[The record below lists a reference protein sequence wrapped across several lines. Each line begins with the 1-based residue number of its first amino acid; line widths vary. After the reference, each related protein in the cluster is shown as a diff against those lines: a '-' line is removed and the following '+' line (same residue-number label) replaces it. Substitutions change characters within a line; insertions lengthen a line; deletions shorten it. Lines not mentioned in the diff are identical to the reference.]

1 MKTIYSLGR
10 CPQFKL
16 PCVKYN
22 YLIKENN
29 NRFNSFKTLS
39 KNNFQINDYGIDD
52 VKNMD
57 EDEKKEIVNQMIDQ
71 TCHRNGIKRCMKVK
85 TIKKFPLKK
94 YLKNLKKCLSYNK
107 NNIEVNNLN
116 SVKKF
121 NFNDNY
127 EISNS
132 NNTNHIIESQNE
144 KKNNEQ
150 KTLKQEKDSSK
161 NNRYYS
167 EPNRNKDKI
176 YKINFSKKAFNYNYP
191 ISHEENS
198 NCFSQ
203 LLTNKNLYTNENKLS
218 NSIETC
224 NNNKNKYNKNLK
236 LSDNSLNTLSYSNK
250 KRNIGIQIGANQPK
264 ETNIFQRKYLA
275 NIFGDTIEKQ
285 KRKKAETQE
294 NELNMLYSESMAQFY
309 RQYDKYR
316 KNENLRGLGLTNIN
330 FPPNIKFKNLD
341 KKINLIK
348 EKIVK
353 VKSIVDTAF
362 PKVLAYLTWTKNEY
376 ENSLKKKGYKS
387 PYKQKLNKLEKYQ
400 KYIYLYLSSSIKIRS
415 RNKNNL

>member
-22 YLIKENN
+22 FLLKESN

-39 KNNFQINDYGIDD
+39 KNNFEINDYEIDD

-57 EDEKKEIVNQMIDQ
+57 EDEKKEIVNQMIDRIYN
-71 TCHRNGIKRCMKVK
+71 RNGIKRCMKVK
-85 TIKKFPLKK
+85 HVKKFPLKK
-94 YLKNLKKCLSYNK
+94 YLKNLKKCFSYNK
-107 NNIEVNNLN
+107 NKIEVNNLY
-116 SVKKF
+116 SVNKYNIK
-121 NFNDNY
+121 DNY
-127 EISNS
+127 EINNS
-132 NNTNHIIESQNE
+132 NYTNRLMESQNE

-150 KTLKQEKDSSK
+150 KTLTQEKESSK
-161 NNRYYS
+161 NNKYYTM
-167 EPNRNKDKI
+167 PNKNKDKI
-176 YKINFSKKAFNYNYP
+176 YKINFSKRAFNYP
-191 ISHEENS
+191 ISHEENV

-203 LLTNKNLYTNENKLS
+203 LLTNKNLNTNENKLS
-218 NSIETC
+218 NSIETY
-224 NNNKNKYNKNLK
+224 NNKNNKSLK
-236 LSDNSLNTLSYSNK
+236 LLNNSLNTISYSNK
-250 KRNIGIQIGANQPK
+250 KRNIGIQIGSEKQK
-264 ETNIFQRKYLA
+264 EKNIFPRKYLA

-285 KRKKAETQE
+285 KRKKAETQD
-294 NELNMLYSESMAQFY
+294 NELNMIYSESMAQFY

-330 FPPNIKFKNLD
+330 FPPNIKFQNLN

-348 EKIVK
+348 EKVVK
-353 VKSIVDTAF
+353 VKSIVDTTF

-376 ENSLKKKGYKS
+376 ENGLKKKGYKS

-400 KYIYLYLSSSIKIRS
+400 KYINLYLSSSIKIRS
-415 RNKNNL
+415 RNKDNL

>member
-22 YLIKENN
+22 FLLKESN

-39 KNNFQINDYGIDD
+39 KNNFEINDYEIDD

-57 EDEKKEIVNQMIDQ
+57 EDEKKEIVNQMIDRIYN
-71 TCHRNGIKRCMKVK
+71 RNGIKRCMKVK
-85 TIKKFPLKK
+85 HVKKFPLKK
-94 YLKNLKKCLSYNK
+94 YLKNLKKCFSYNK
-107 NNIEVNNLN
+107 NKIEVNNLY
-116 SVKKF
+116 SVNKYNIK
-121 NFNDNY
+121 DNY

-132 NNTNHIIESQNE
+132 NYTNRLMESQNE

-150 KTLKQEKDSSK
+150 KTLTQEKESSK
-161 NNRYYS
+161 NNKYYTM
-167 EPNRNKDKI
+167 PNKNKDKI
-176 YKINFSKKAFNYNYP
+176 YKINFSKRAFNYP
-191 ISHEENS
+191 ISHEENV

-203 LLTNKNLYTNENKLS
+203 LLTNKNLNTNENKLS
-218 NSIETC
+218 NSIESY
-224 NNNKNKYNKNLK
+224 NNKNNKSLK
-236 LSDNSLNTLSYSNK
+236 LLNNSLNTISYSNK
-250 KRNIGIQIGANQPK
+250 KRNIGIQIGSEKQK
-264 ETNIFQRKYLA
+264 EKNIFPRKYLA

-285 KRKKAETQE
+285 KRKKAETQD
-294 NELNMLYSESMAQFY
+294 NELNMIYSESMAQFY

-330 FPPNIKFKNLD
+330 FPPNIKFQNLN

-348 EKIVK
+348 EKVVK
-353 VKSIVDTAF
+353 VKSIVDTTF

-376 ENSLKKKGYKS
+376 ENGLKKKGYKS

-400 KYIYLYLSSSIKIRS
+400 KYINLYLSSSIKIRS
-415 RNKNNL
+415 RNKDNL

>member
-22 YLIKENN
+22 FLIKESN

-39 KNNFQINDYGIDD
+39 KNNFEINDYEIDD

-57 EDEKKEIVNQMIDQ
+57 EDEKKEIVNQMIDRIYN
-71 TCHRNGIKRCMKVK
+71 RNGIKRCMKVK
-85 TIKKFPLKK
+85 HVKKFPLKK
-94 YLKNLKKCLSYNK
+94 YLKNLKKCFSYNK
-107 NNIEVNNLN
+107 NKIEVNNLY
-116 SVKKF
+116 SVNKYNIK
-121 NFNDNY
+121 DNY

-132 NNTNHIIESQNE
+132 NYTNRLMESQNE

-150 KTLKQEKDSSK
+150 KTLTQEKESSK
-161 NNRYYS
+161 NNKYYTM
-167 EPNRNKDKI
+167 PNKNKDKI
-176 YKINFSKKAFNYNYP
+176 YKINFSKRAFNYP
-191 ISHEENS
+191 ISHEENV

-203 LLTNKNLYTNENKLS
+203 LLTNKNLNTNENKLS
-218 NSIETC
+218 NSIETY
-224 NNNKNKYNKNLK
+224 NNKNNKSLK
-236 LSDNSLNTLSYSNK
+236 LLNNSLNTISYSNK
-250 KRNIGIQIGANQPK
+250 KRNIGIQIGSEKQK
-264 ETNIFQRKYLA
+264 EKNIFPRKYLA

-285 KRKKAETQE
+285 KRKKAETQD
-294 NELNMLYSESMAQFY
+294 NELNMIYSESMAQFY

-330 FPPNIKFKNLD
+330 FPPNIKFQNLN

-348 EKIVK
+348 EKVVK
-353 VKSIVDTAF
+353 VKSIVDTTF

-376 ENSLKKKGYKS
+376 ENGLKKKGYKS

-400 KYIYLYLSSSIKIRS
+400 KYINLYLSSSIKIRS
-415 RNKNNL
+415 RNKDNL

>member
-22 YLIKENN
+22 FLLKESN

-39 KNNFQINDYGIDD
+39 KNNFEINDYEIDD

-57 EDEKKEIVNQMIDQ
+57 EDEKKEIVNQMIDRIYN
-71 TCHRNGIKRCMKVK
+71 RNGIKRCMKIKHV
-85 TIKKFPLKK
+85 KKFPLKK
-94 YLKNLKKCLSYNK
+94 YLKNLKKCFSYNK
-107 NNIEVNNLN
+107 NKIEVNNLY
-116 SVKKF
+116 SVNKYNIK
-121 NFNDNY
+121 DNY

-132 NNTNHIIESQNE
+132 NYTNRLMESQNE

-150 KTLKQEKDSSK
+150 KTLTQEKESSK
-161 NNRYYS
+161 NNKYYTM
-167 EPNRNKDKI
+167 PNKNKDKI
-176 YKINFSKKAFNYNYP
+176 YKINFSKRAFNYP
-191 ISHEENS
+191 ISHEDNV

-203 LLTNKNLYTNENKLS
+203 LLTNKNLNTNENKLS
-218 NSIETC
+218 NSIETY
-224 NNNKNKYNKNLK
+224 NNKNNKSLK
-236 LSDNSLNTLSYSNK
+236 LLNNSLNTISYSNK
-250 KRNIGIQIGANQPK
+250 KRNIGIQIGSEKQK
-264 ETNIFQRKYLA
+264 EKNIFPRKYLA

-285 KRKKAETQE
+285 KRKKAETQD

-330 FPPNIKFKNLD
+330 FPPNIKFQNLN

-348 EKIVK
+348 EKVVK
-353 VKSIVDTAF
+353 VKSIVDTTF

-376 ENSLKKKGYKS
+376 ENGLKKKGYKS

-400 KYIYLYLSSSIKIRS
+400 KYINLYLSSSIKIRS
-415 RNKNNL
+415 RNKDNL

>member
-22 YLIKENN
+22 FLIKESN

-39 KNNFQINDYGIDD
+39 KNNFEINDYEIDD

-57 EDEKKEIVNQMIDQ
+57 EDEKKEIVNQMIDRIYN
-71 TCHRNGIKRCMKVK
+71 RNGIKRCMKVK
-85 TIKKFPLKK
+85 HVKKFPLKK
-94 YLKNLKKCLSYNK
+94 YLKNLKKCFSYNK
-107 NNIEVNNLN
+107 NKIEVNNLY
-116 SVKKF
+116 SVNKYNIK
-121 NFNDNY
+121 DNY

-132 NNTNHIIESQNE
+132 NYTNRLMESQNE

-150 KTLKQEKDSSK
+150 KTLTQEKESSK
-161 NNRYYS
+161 NNKYYTV
-167 EPNRNKDKI
+167 PNKNKDKI
-176 YKINFSKKAFNYNYP
+176 YKINFSKRAFNYP
-191 ISHEENS
+191 ISHEENV

-203 LLTNKNLYTNENKLS
+203 LLTNKNLNTNENKLS
-218 NSIETC
+218 NSIETY
-224 NNNKNKYNKNLK
+224 NNKNNKSLK
-236 LSDNSLNTLSYSNK
+236 LLNNSLNTISYSNK
-250 KRNIGIQIGANQPK
+250 KRNIGIQIGSEKQK
-264 ETNIFQRKYLA
+264 EKNIFPRKYLA

-285 KRKKAETQE
+285 KRKKAETQD
-294 NELNMLYSESMAQFY
+294 NELNMIYSESMAQFY

-330 FPPNIKFKNLD
+330 FPPNIKFQNLN

-348 EKIVK
+348 EKVVK
-353 VKSIVDTAF
+353 VKSIVDTTF

-376 ENSLKKKGYKS
+376 ENGLKKKGYKS

-400 KYIYLYLSSSIKIRS
+400 KYINLYLSSSIKIRS
-415 RNKNNL
+415 RNKDNL

>member
-22 YLIKENN
+22 FLLKESN

-39 KNNFQINDYGIDD
+39 KNNFEINDYEIDD

-57 EDEKKEIVNQMIDQ
+57 EDEKKEIVNQMIDRIYN
-71 TCHRNGIKRCMKVK
+71 RNGIKRCMKVK
-85 TIKKFPLKK
+85 HVKKFPLKK
-94 YLKNLKKCLSYNK
+94 YLKNLKKCFSYNK
-107 NNIEVNNLN
+107 NKIEVNNLY
-116 SVKKF
+116 SVNKYNIK
-121 NFNDNY
+121 DNY

-132 NNTNHIIESQNE
+132 NYTNRLMESQNE

-150 KTLKQEKDSSK
+150 KTLTQEKERSK
-161 NNRYYS
+161 NNKYYTM
-167 EPNRNKDKI
+167 PNKNKDKI
-176 YKINFSKKAFNYNYP
+176 YKINFSKRAFNYP
-191 ISHEENS
+191 ISHEENV

-203 LLTNKNLYTNENKLS
+203 LLTNKNLNTNENKLS
-218 NSIETC
+218 NSIETY
-224 NNNKNKYNKNLK
+224 NNKNNKSLK
-236 LSDNSLNTLSYSNK
+236 LLNNSLNTISYSNK
-250 KRNIGIQIGANQPK
+250 KRNIGIQIGSEKQK
-264 ETNIFQRKYLA
+264 EKNIFPRKYLA

-285 KRKKAETQE
+285 KRKKAETQD

-330 FPPNIKFKNLD
+330 FPPNIKFQNLN

-348 EKIVK
+348 EKVVK
-353 VKSIVDTAF
+353 VKSIVDTTF

-376 ENSLKKKGYKS
+376 ENGLKKKGYKS

-400 KYIYLYLSSSIKIRS
+400 KYINLYLSSSIKIRS
-415 RNKNNL
+415 RNKDNL

>member
-22 YLIKENN
+22 FLLKESN

-39 KNNFQINDYGIDD
+39 KNNFEINDYEIDD

-57 EDEKKEIVNQMIDQ
+57 EDEKKEIVNQMIDRIYN
-71 TCHRNGIKRCMKVK
+71 RNGIKRCMKVK
-85 TIKKFPLKK
+85 HVKKFPLKK
-94 YLKNLKKCLSYNK
+94 YLKNLKKCFSYNK
-107 NNIEVNNLN
+107 NKIEVNNLY
-116 SVKKF
+116 SVNKYNIK
-121 NFNDNY
+121 DNY

-132 NNTNHIIESQNE
+132 NYTNRLMESQNE

-150 KTLKQEKDSSK
+150 KTLTQEKESSK
-161 NNRYYS
+161 NNKYYTV
-167 EPNRNKDKI
+167 PNKNKDKI
-176 YKINFSKKAFNYNYP
+176 YKINFSKRAFNYP
-191 ISHEENS
+191 ISHEENV

-203 LLTNKNLYTNENKLS
+203 LLTNKNLNTNENKLS
-218 NSIETC
+218 NSIETY
-224 NNNKNKYNKNLK
+224 NNKNNKSLK
-236 LSDNSLNTLSYSNK
+236 LLNNSLNTISYSNK
-250 KRNIGIQIGANQPK
+250 KRNIGIQIGSEKPK
-264 ETNIFQRKYLA
+264 EKNIFPRKYLA

-285 KRKKAETQE
+285 KRKKAETQD

-330 FPPNIKFKNLD
+330 FPPNIKFQNLN

-348 EKIVK
+348 EKVVK
-353 VKSIVDTAF
+353 VKSIVDTTF

-376 ENSLKKKGYKS
+376 ENGLKKKGYKS

-400 KYIYLYLSSSIKIRS
+400 KYINLYLSSSIKIRS
-415 RNKNNL
+415 RNKDNL

>member
-22 YLIKENN
+22 FLIKESN

-39 KNNFQINDYGIDD
+39 KNNFEINDYEIDD

-57 EDEKKEIVNQMIDQ
+57 EDEKKEIVNQMIDRIYN
-71 TCHRNGIKRCMKVK
+71 RNGIKRCMKVK
-85 TIKKFPLKK
+85 HVKKFPLKK
-94 YLKNLKKCLSYNK
+94 YLKNLKKCFSYNK
-107 NNIEVNNLN
+107 NKIEVNNLY
-116 SVKKF
+116 SVNKYNIK
-121 NFNDNY
+121 DNY

-132 NNTNHIIESQNE
+132 NYTNRLMESQNE

-150 KTLKQEKDSSK
+150 KTLTQEKESSK
-161 NNRYYS
+161 NNKYYTM
-167 EPNRNKDKI
+167 PNKNKDKI
-176 YKINFSKKAFNYNYP
+176 YKINFSKRAFNYP
-191 ISHEENS
+191 ISHEENV

-203 LLTNKNLYTNENKLS
+203 LLTNKNLNTNENKLS
-218 NSIETC
+218 NSIETY
-224 NNNKNKYNKNLK
+224 NNKNNKSLK
-236 LSDNSLNTLSYSNK
+236 LLNNSLNTISYSNK
-250 KRNIGIQIGANQPK
+250 KRNIGIQIGSEKPK
-264 ETNIFQRKYLA
+264 EKNIFPRKYLA

-285 KRKKAETQE
+285 KRKKAETQD
-294 NELNMLYSESMAQFY
+294 NELNMIYSESMAQFY

-330 FPPNIKFKNLD
+330 FPPNIKFQNLN

-348 EKIVK
+348 EKVVK
-353 VKSIVDTAF
+353 VKSIVDTTF

-376 ENSLKKKGYKS
+376 ENGLKKKGYKS

-400 KYIYLYLSSSIKIRS
+400 KYINLYLSSSIKIRS
-415 RNKNNL
+415 RNKDNL

>member
-22 YLIKENN
+22 FLLKESD

-39 KNNFQINDYGIDD
+39 KNNFEINDYEIDD

-57 EDEKKEIVNQMIDQ
+57 EDEKKEIVNQMIDRIYN
-71 TCHRNGIKRCMKVK
+71 RNGIKRCMKVK
-85 TIKKFPLKK
+85 HVKKFPLKK
-94 YLKNLKKCLSYNK
+94 YLKNLKKCFSYNK
-107 NNIEVNNLN
+107 NKIEVNNLY
-116 SVKKF
+116 SVNKYNIK
-121 NFNDNY
+121 DNY

-132 NNTNHIIESQNE
+132 NYTNRLMESQNE

-150 KTLKQEKDSSK
+150 KTLTQEKESSK
-161 NNRYYS
+161 NNKYYTM
-167 EPNRNKDKI
+167 PNKNKDKI
-176 YKINFSKKAFNYNYP
+176 YKINFSKRAFNYP
-191 ISHEENS
+191 ISHEENV

-203 LLTNKNLYTNENKLS
+203 LLTNKNLNTNENKLS
-218 NSIETC
+218 NSIETY
-224 NNNKNKYNKNLK
+224 NNKNNKSLK
-236 LSDNSLNTLSYSNK
+236 LLNNSLNTISYSNK
-250 KRNIGIQIGANQPK
+250 KRNIGIQIGSEKQK
-264 ETNIFQRKYLA
+264 EKNIFPRKYLA

-285 KRKKAETQE
+285 KRKKAETQD
-294 NELNMLYSESMAQFY
+294 NELNMIYSESMAQFY

-330 FPPNIKFKNLD
+330 FPPNIKFQNLN

-348 EKIVK
+348 EKVVK
-353 VKSIVDTAF
+353 VKSIVDTTF

-376 ENSLKKKGYKS
+376 ENGLKKKGYKS

-400 KYIYLYLSSSIKIRS
+400 KYINLYLSSSIKIRS
-415 RNKNNL
+415 RNKDNL

>member
-22 YLIKENN
+22 FLLKESN

-39 KNNFQINDYGIDD
+39 KNNFEINDYEIDD

-57 EDEKKEIVNQMIDQ
+57 EDEKKEIVNQMIDRIYN
-71 TCHRNGIKRCMKVK
+71 RNGIKRCMKVK
-85 TIKKFPLKK
+85 HVKKFPLKK
-94 YLKNLKKCLSYNK
+94 YLKNLKKCFSYNK
-107 NNIEVNNLN
+107 NKIEVNNLY
-116 SVKKF
+116 SVNKYNIK
-121 NFNDNY
+121 DNY

-132 NNTNHIIESQNE
+132 NYTNRLMESQNE

-150 KTLKQEKDSSK
+150 KALTQEKESSK
-161 NNRYYS
+161 NNKYYTM
-167 EPNRNKDKI
+167 PNKNKDKI
-176 YKINFSKKAFNYNYP
+176 YKINFSKRAFNYP
-191 ISHEENS
+191 ISHEENV

-203 LLTNKNLYTNENKLS
+203 LLTNKNLNTNENKLS
-218 NSIETC
+218 NSIETY
-224 NNNKNKYNKNLK
+224 NNKNNKSLK
-236 LSDNSLNTLSYSNK
+236 LLNNSLNTISYSNK
-250 KRNIGIQIGANQPK
+250 KRNIGIQIGSEKPK
-264 ETNIFQRKYLA
+264 EKNIFPRKYLA

-285 KRKKAETQE
+285 KRKKAETQD
-294 NELNMLYSESMAQFY
+294 NELNMIYSESMAQFY

-330 FPPNIKFKNLD
+330 FPPNIKFQNLN

-348 EKIVK
+348 EKVVK
-353 VKSIVDTAF
+353 VKSIVDTTF

-376 ENSLKKKGYKS
+376 ENGLKKKGYKS

-400 KYIYLYLSSSIKIRS
+400 KYINLYLSSSIKIRS
-415 RNKNNL
+415 RNKDNL

>member
-22 YLIKENN
+22 FLLKESN

-39 KNNFQINDYGIDD
+39 KNNFEINDYEIDD

-57 EDEKKEIVNQMIDQ
+57 EDEKKEIVNQMIDRIYN
-71 TCHRNGIKRCMKVK
+71 RNGIKRCMKVK
-85 TIKKFPLKK
+85 QVKKFPLKK
-94 YLKNLKKCLSYNK
+94 YLKNLKKCFSYNK
-107 NNIEVNNLN
+107 NKIEVNNLY
-116 SVKKF
+116 SVNKYNIK
-121 NFNDNY
+121 DNY

-132 NNTNHIIESQNE
+132 NYTNRLMESQNE

-150 KTLKQEKDSSK
+150 KTLTQEKESSK
-161 NNRYYS
+161 NNKYYTM
-167 EPNRNKDKI
+167 PNKNKDKI
-176 YKINFSKKAFNYNYP
+176 YKINFSKRAFNYP
-191 ISHEENS
+191 ISHEENV

-203 LLTNKNLYTNENKLS
+203 LLTNKNLNTNENKLS
-218 NSIETC
+218 NSIETY
-224 NNNKNKYNKNLK
+224 NNKNNKSLK
-236 LSDNSLNTLSYSNK
+236 LLNNSLNTISYSNK
-250 KRNIGIQIGANQPK
+250 KRNIGIQIGSEKQK
-264 ETNIFQRKYLA
+264 EKNIFPRKYLA

-285 KRKKAETQE
+285 KRKKAETQD
-294 NELNMLYSESMAQFY
+294 NELNMIYSESMAQFY

-330 FPPNIKFKNLD
+330 FPPNIKFQNLN

-348 EKIVK
+348 EKVVK
-353 VKSIVDTAF
+353 VKSIVDTTF

-376 ENSLKKKGYKS
+376 ENGLKKKGYKS

-400 KYIYLYLSSSIKIRS
+400 KYINLYLSSSIKIRS
-415 RNKNNL
+415 RNKDNL

>member
-22 YLIKENN
+22 FLLKESN

-39 KNNFQINDYGIDD
+39 KNNFEINDYEIDD

-57 EDEKKEIVNQMIDQ
+57 EDEKKEIVNQMIDRIYN
-71 TCHRNGIKRCMKVK
+71 RNGIKRCMKVK
-85 TIKKFPLKK
+85 HVKKFPLKK
-94 YLKNLKKCLSYNK
+94 YLKNLKKCFSYNK
-107 NNIEVNNLN
+107 NKIEVNNLY
-116 SVKKF
+116 SVNKYNIK
-121 NFNDNY
+121 DNY

-132 NNTNHIIESQNE
+132 NYTNRLMESQNE

-150 KTLKQEKDSSK
+150 KTLTQEKKIFK
-161 NNRYYS
+161 NNKYYTM
-167 EPNRNKDKI
+167 PNKNKDKI
-176 YKINFSKKAFNYNYP
+176 YKINFSKRAFNYP
-191 ISHEENS
+191 ISHEENV

-203 LLTNKNLYTNENKLS
+203 LLTNKNLNTNENKLS
-218 NSIETC
+218 NSIETY
-224 NNNKNKYNKNLK
+224 NNKNNKSLK
-236 LSDNSLNTLSYSNK
+236 LLNNSLNTISYPNK
-250 KRNIGIQIGANQPK
+250 KRNIGIQIGSEKPK
-264 ETNIFQRKYLA
+264 EKNIFPRKYLA

-285 KRKKAETQE
+285 KRKKAETQD
-294 NELNMLYSESMAQFY
+294 NELNMIYSESMAQFY

-330 FPPNIKFKNLD
+330 FPPNIKFQNLN

-348 EKIVK
+348 EKVVK
-353 VKSIVDTAF
+353 VKSIVDTTF

-376 ENSLKKKGYKS
+376 ENGLKKKGYKS

-400 KYIYLYLSSSIKIRS
+400 KYINLYLSSSIKIRS

>member
-22 YLIKENN
+22 FLLKESN

-39 KNNFQINDYGIDD
+39 KNNFEINDYEIDD

-57 EDEKKEIVNQMIDQ
+57 EDEKKEIVNQMIDRIYN
-71 TCHRNGIKRCMKVK
+71 RNGIKRCMKVK
-85 TIKKFPLKK
+85 HVKKFPLKK
-94 YLKNLKKCLSYNK
+94 YLKNLKKCFSYNK
-107 NNIEVNNLN
+107 NKIEVNNLY
-116 SVKKF
+116 SVNKYNIK
-121 NFNDNY
+121 DNY

-132 NNTNHIIESQNE
+132 NYTNRLMESQNE

-150 KTLKQEKDSSK
+150 KTLTQEKERSK
-161 NNRYYS
+161 NNKYYTM
-167 EPNRNKDKI
+167 PNKNKDKI
-176 YKINFSKKAFNYNYP
+176 YKINFSKRAFNYP
-191 ISHEENS
+191 ISHEENV

-203 LLTNKNLYTNENKLS
+203 LLTNKNLNTNENKLS
-218 NSIETC
+218 NSIETY
-224 NNNKNKYNKNLK
+224 NNKNNKSLK
-236 LSDNSLNTLSYSNK
+236 LLNNSLNTISYSNK
-250 KRNIGIQIGANQPK
+250 KRNIGIQIGSEKQK
-264 ETNIFQRKYLA
+264 EKNIFPRKYLA
-275 NIFGDTIEKQ
+275 NIFGDTIERQ
-285 KRKKAETQE
+285 KRKKAETQD
-294 NELNMLYSESMAQFY
+294 NELNMIYSESMAQFY

-330 FPPNIKFKNLD
+330 FPPNIKFQNLN

-348 EKIVK
+348 EKVVK
-353 VKSIVDTAF
+353 VKSIVDTTF

-376 ENSLKKKGYKS
+376 ENGLKKKGYKS

-400 KYIYLYLSSSIKIRS
+400 KYINLYLSSSIKIRS
-415 RNKNNL
+415 RNKDNL

>member
-22 YLIKENN
+22 FLLKESN

-39 KNNFQINDYGIDD
+39 KNNFEINDYEIDD

-57 EDEKKEIVNQMIDQ
+57 EDEKKEIVNQMIDRIYN
-71 TCHRNGIKRCMKVK
+71 RNGIKRCMKVK
-85 TIKKFPLKK
+85 HVKKFPLKK
-94 YLKNLKKCLSYNK
+94 YLKNLKKCFSYNK
-107 NNIEVNNLN
+107 NKIEVNNLY
-116 SVKKF
+116 SVNKYNIK
-121 NFNDNY
+121 DNY

-132 NNTNHIIESQNE
+132 NYTNRLMESQNE

-150 KTLKQEKDSSK
+150 KTLTQEKESSK
-161 NNRYYS
+161 NNKYYTM
-167 EPNRNKDKI
+167 PNKNKDKI
-176 YKINFSKKAFNYNYP
+176 YKINFSKRAFNYP
-191 ISHEENS
+191 ISHEENV

-203 LLTNKNLYTNENKLS
+203 LLTNKNFNTNENKLS
-218 NSIETC
+218 NSIETY
-224 NNNKNKYNKNLK
+224 NNKNNKSLK
-236 LSDNSLNTLSYSNK
+236 LLNNSLNTISYSNK
-250 KRNIGIQIGANQPK
+250 KRNIGIQIGSEKPK
-264 ETNIFQRKYLA
+264 EKNIFPRKYLA

-285 KRKKAETQE
+285 KRKKAETQD
-294 NELNMLYSESMAQFY
+294 NELNMIYSESMAQFY

-330 FPPNIKFKNLD
+330 FPPNIKFQNLN

-348 EKIVK
+348 EKVVK
-353 VKSIVDTAF
+353 VKSIVDTTF

-376 ENSLKKKGYKS
+376 ENGLKKKGYKS

-400 KYIYLYLSSSIKIRS
+400 KYINLYLSSSIKIRS
-415 RNKNNL
+415 RNKDNL

>member
-22 YLIKENN
+22 FLLKESN

-39 KNNFQINDYGIDD
+39 KNNFEINDYEIDD

-57 EDEKKEIVNQMIDQ
+57 EDEKKEIVNQMIDRIYN
-71 TCHRNGIKRCMKVK
+71 RNGIKRCMKVK
-85 TIKKFPLKK
+85 HVKKFPLKK
-94 YLKNLKKCLSYNK
+94 YLKNLKKCFSYNK
-107 NNIEVNNLN
+107 NKIEVNNLY
-116 SVKKF
+116 SVNKYNIK
-121 NFNDNY
+121 DNY

-132 NNTNHIIESQNE
+132 NYTNRLMESQNE

-150 KTLKQEKDSSK
+150 KTLTQEKESSK
-161 NNRYYS
+161 NNKYYTM
-167 EPNRNKDKI
+167 PNKNKDKI
-176 YKINFSKKAFNYNYP
+176 YKINFSKRAFNYP
-191 ISHEENS
+191 ISHEENV

-203 LLTNKNLYTNENKLS
+203 LLTNKNLNTNENKLS
-218 NSIETC
+218 NSIETY
-224 NNNKNKYNKNLK
+224 NNKNNKSLK
-236 LSDNSLNTLSYSNK
+236 LLNNSLNTISYSIK
-250 KRNIGIQIGANQPK
+250 KRNIGIQIGSEKPK
-264 ETNIFQRKYLA
+264 EKNIFPRKYLA

-285 KRKKAETQE
+285 KRKKAETQD

-330 FPPNIKFKNLD
+330 FPPNIKFQNLN

-348 EKIVK
+348 EKVVK
-353 VKSIVDTAF
+353 VKSIVDTTF

-376 ENSLKKKGYKS
+376 ENGLKKKGYKS

-400 KYIYLYLSSSIKIRS
+400 KYINLYLSSSIKIRS
-415 RNKNNL
+415 RNKDNL

>member
-22 YLIKENN
+22 FLLKESN

-39 KNNFQINDYGIDD
+39 KNNFEINDYEIDD

-57 EDEKKEIVNQMIDQ
+57 EDEKKEIANQMIDRIYN
-71 TCHRNGIKRCMKVK
+71 RNGIKRCMKVK
-85 TIKKFPLKK
+85 HVKKFPLKK
-94 YLKNLKKCLSYNK
+94 YLKNLKKCFSYNK
-107 NNIEVNNLN
+107 NKIEVNNLY
-116 SVKKF
+116 SVNKYNIK
-121 NFNDNY
+121 DNY

-132 NNTNHIIESQNE
+132 NYTNRLMESQNE

-150 KTLKQEKDSSK
+150 KTLTQEKESSK
-161 NNRYYS
+161 NNKYYTM
-167 EPNRNKDKI
+167 PNKNKDKI
-176 YKINFSKKAFNYNYP
+176 YKINFSKRAFNYP
-191 ISHEENS
+191 ISHEENV

-203 LLTNKNLYTNENKLS
+203 LLTNKNLNTNENKLS
-218 NSIETC
+218 NSIETY
-224 NNNKNKYNKNLK
+224 NNKNNKSLK
-236 LSDNSLNTLSYSNK
+236 LLNNSLNTISYSNK
-250 KRNIGIQIGANQPK
+250 KRNIGIQIGSEKPK
-264 ETNIFQRKYLA
+264 EKNIFPRKYLA

-285 KRKKAETQE
+285 KRKKAETQD
-294 NELNMLYSESMAQFY
+294 NELNMIYSESMAQFY

-330 FPPNIKFKNLD
+330 FPPNIKFQNLN

-348 EKIVK
+348 EKVVK
-353 VKSIVDTAF
+353 VKSIVDTTF

-376 ENSLKKKGYKS
+376 ENGLKKKGYKS

-400 KYIYLYLSSSIKIRS
+400 KYINLYLSSSIKIRS
-415 RNKNNL
+415 RNKDNL

>member
-22 YLIKENN
+22 FLLKESNN
-29 NRFNSFKTLS
+29 KFNSFKTLS
-39 KNNFQINDYGIDD
+39 KNNFEINDYEIDD

-57 EDEKKEIVNQMIDQ
+57 EDEKKEIVNQMIDRIYN
-71 TCHRNGIKRCMKVK
+71 RNGIKRCMKVK
-85 TIKKFPLKK
+85 HVKKFPLKK
-94 YLKNLKKCLSYNK
+94 YLKNLKKCFSYNK
-107 NNIEVNNLN
+107 NKIEVNNLY
-116 SVKKF
+116 SVNKYNIK
-121 NFNDNY
+121 DNY

-132 NNTNHIIESQNE
+132 NYTNRLMESQNE

-150 KTLKQEKDSSK
+150 KTLTQEKESSK
-161 NNRYYS
+161 NNKYYTM
-167 EPNRNKDKI
+167 PNKNKDKI
-176 YKINFSKKAFNYNYP
+176 YKINFSKRAFNYP
-191 ISHEENS
+191 ISHEENV

-203 LLTNKNLYTNENKLS
+203 LLTNKNLNTNENKLS
-218 NSIETC
+218 NSIETY
-224 NNNKNKYNKNLK
+224 NNKNNKSLK
-236 LSDNSLNTLSYSNK
+236 LLNNSLNTISYSNK
-250 KRNIGIQIGANQPK
+250 KRNIGIQIGSEKQK
-264 ETNIFQRKYLA
+264 EKNIFPRKYLA

-285 KRKKAETQE
+285 KRKKAETQD
-294 NELNMLYSESMAQFY
+294 NELNMIYSESMAQFY

-330 FPPNIKFKNLD
+330 FPPNIKFQNLN

-348 EKIVK
+348 EKVVK
-353 VKSIVDTAF
+353 VKSIVDTTF

-376 ENSLKKKGYKS
+376 ENGLKKKGYKS

-400 KYIYLYLSSSIKIRS
+400 KYINLYLSSSIKIRS

>member
-22 YLIKENN
+22 FLLKESN

-39 KNNFQINDYGIDD
+39 KNNFEINDYEIDD

-57 EDEKKEIVNQMIDQ
+57 EDEKKEIVNQMIDRIYN
-71 TCHRNGIKRCMKVK
+71 RNGIKRCMKVK
-85 TIKKFPLKK
+85 HVKKFPLKK
-94 YLKNLKKCLSYNK
+94 YLKNLKKCFSYNK
-107 NNIEVNNLN
+107 NKIEINNLY
-116 SVKKF
+116 SVNKYNIK
-121 NFNDNY
+121 DNY

-132 NNTNHIIESQNE
+132 NYTNRLMESQNE

-150 KTLKQEKDSSK
+150 KTLTQEKESSK
-161 NNRYYS
+161 NNKYYTM
-167 EPNRNKDKI
+167 PNKNKDKI
-176 YKINFSKKAFNYNYP
+176 YKINFSKRAFNYP
-191 ISHEENS
+191 ISHEENV

-203 LLTNKNLYTNENKLS
+203 LLTNKNLNTNENKLS
-218 NSIETC
+218 NSIETY
-224 NNNKNKYNKNLK
+224 NNKNNKSLK
-236 LSDNSLNTLSYSNK
+236 LLNNSLNTISYSNK
-250 KRNIGIQIGANQPK
+250 KRNIGIQIGSEKQK
-264 ETNIFQRKYLA
+264 EKNIFPRKYLA

-285 KRKKAETQE
+285 KRKKAETQD
-294 NELNMLYSESMAQFY
+294 NELNMIYSESMAQFY

-330 FPPNIKFKNLD
+330 FPPNIKFQNLN

-348 EKIVK
+348 EKVVK
-353 VKSIVDTAF
+353 VKSIVDTTF

-376 ENSLKKKGYKS
+376 ENGLKKKGYKS

-400 KYIYLYLSSSIKIRS
+400 KYINLYLSSSIKIRS
-415 RNKNNL
+415 RNKDNL

>member
-22 YLIKENN
+22 FLLKESN

-39 KNNFQINDYGIDD
+39 KNNFEINDYEIDD

-57 EDEKKEIVNQMIDQ
+57 EDEKKEIVNQMIDRIYN
-71 TCHRNGIKRCMKVK
+71 RNGIKRCMKVK
-85 TIKKFPLKK
+85 HVKKFPLKK
-94 YLKNLKKCLSYNK
+94 YLKNLKKCFSYNK
-107 NNIEVNNLN
+107 NKIEVNNLY
-116 SVKKF
+116 SVNKYNIK
-121 NFNDNY
+121 DNY

-132 NNTNHIIESQNE
+132 NYTNRLMESQNE

-150 KTLKQEKDSSK
+150 KTLTQEKESSK
-161 NNRYYS
+161 NNKYYTM
-167 EPNRNKDKI
+167 PNKNKDKI
-176 YKINFSKKAFNYNYP
+176 YKINFSKRAFNYP
-191 ISHEENS
+191 ISHEENV

-203 LLTNKNLYTNENKLS
+203 LLTNKNLNTNENKLS
-218 NSIETC
+218 NSIETY
-224 NNNKNKYNKNLK
+224 NNKNNKSLK
-236 LSDNSLNTLSYSNK
+236 LLNNSLNTISYSNK
-250 KRNIGIQIGANQPK
+250 KRNIGIQIGSEKQK
-264 ETNIFQRKYLA
+264 EKNIFPRKYLA

-285 KRKKAETQE
+285 KRKKAETQD

-330 FPPNIKFKNLD
+330 FPPNIKFQNLN

-348 EKIVK
+348 EKVVK
-353 VKSIVDTAF
+353 VKSIVDTTF

-376 ENSLKKKGYKS
+376 ENGLKKKGYKS

-400 KYIYLYLSSSIKIRS
+400 KYINLYLSSSIKIRS
-415 RNKNNL
+415 RNKDNL

>member
-22 YLIKENN
+22 FLLKESN

-39 KNNFQINDYGIDD
+39 KNNFEINDYEIDD

-57 EDEKKEIVNQMIDQ
+57 EDEKKEIVNQMIDRIYN
-71 TCHRNGIKRCMKVK
+71 RNGIKRCMKVK
-85 TIKKFPLKK
+85 HVKKFPLKK
-94 YLKNLKKCLSYNK
+94 YLKNLKKCFSYNK
-107 NNIEVNNLN
+107 NKIEVNNLY
-116 SVKKF
+116 SVNKYNIK
-121 NFNDNY
+121 DNY

-132 NNTNHIIESQNE
+132 NYTNRLMESQNE

-150 KTLKQEKDSSK
+150 KTLTQEKESSK
-161 NNRYYS
+161 NNKYYTM
-167 EPNRNKDKI
+167 PNKNKDKI
-176 YKINFSKKAFNYNYP
+176 YKINFSKRAFNYP
-191 ISHEENS
+191 ISHEENV

-203 LLTNKNLYTNENKLS
+203 LLTNKNLNTNENKLS
-218 NSIETC
+218 NSIETY
-224 NNNKNKYNKNLK
+224 NNKNNKSLK
-236 LSDNSLNTLSYSNK
+236 LLNNSLNTISYSNK
-250 KRNIGIQIGANQPK
+250 KRNIGIQIGSEKPK
-264 ETNIFQRKYLA
+264 EKNIFPRKYLA

-285 KRKKAETQE
+285 KRKKAETQD
-294 NELNMLYSESMAQFY
+294 NELNMIYSESMAQFY

-330 FPPNIKFKNLD
+330 YPPNIKFQNLN

-348 EKIVK
+348 EKVVK
-353 VKSIVDTAF
+353 VKSIVDTTF

-376 ENSLKKKGYKS
+376 ENGLKKKGYKS

-400 KYIYLYLSSSIKIRS
+400 KYINLYLSSSIKIRS
-415 RNKNNL
+415 RNKDNL

>member
-22 YLIKENN
+22 FLLKESN

-39 KNNFQINDYGIDD
+39 KNNFEINDYEIDD

-57 EDEKKEIVNQMIDQ
+57 EDEKKEIVNQMIDRIYN
-71 TCHRNGIKRCMKVK
+71 RNGIKRCMKVK
-85 TIKKFPLKK
+85 HVKKFPLKK
-94 YLKNLKKCLSYNK
+94 YLKNLKKCFSYNK
-107 NNIEVNNLN
+107 NKIEVNNLY
-116 SVKKF
+116 SVNQYNIK
-121 NFNDNY
+121 DNY

-132 NNTNHIIESQNE
+132 NYTNRLMESQNE

-150 KTLKQEKDSSK
+150 KTLTQEKESSK
-161 NNRYYS
+161 NNKYYTM
-167 EPNRNKDKI
+167 PNKNKDKI
-176 YKINFSKKAFNYNYP
+176 YKINFSKRAFNYP
-191 ISHEENS
+191 ISHEENV

-203 LLTNKNLYTNENKLS
+203 LLTNKNLNTNENKLS
-218 NSIETC
+218 NSIETY
-224 NNNKNKYNKNLK
+224 NNKNNKSLK
-236 LSDNSLNTLSYSNK
+236 LLNNSLNTISYSNK
-250 KRNIGIQIGANQPK
+250 KRNIGIQIGSEKQK
-264 ETNIFQRKYLA
+264 EKNIFPRKYLA

-285 KRKKAETQE
+285 KRKKAETQD
-294 NELNMLYSESMAQFY
+294 NELNMIYSESMAQFY

-330 FPPNIKFKNLD
+330 FPPNIKFQNLN

-348 EKIVK
+348 EKVVK
-353 VKSIVDTAF
+353 VKSIVDTTF

-376 ENSLKKKGYKS
+376 ENGLKKKGYKS

-400 KYIYLYLSSSIKIRS
+400 KYINLYLSSSIKIRS
-415 RNKNNL
+415 RNKDNL

>member
-22 YLIKENN
+22 FLIKESN

-39 KNNFQINDYGIDD
+39 KNNFEINDYEIDD

-57 EDEKKEIVNQMIDQ
+57 EDEKKEIVNQMIDRIYN
-71 TCHRNGIKRCMKVK
+71 RNGIKRCMKVK
-85 TIKKFPLKK
+85 HVKKFPLKK
-94 YLKNLKKCLSYNK
+94 YLKNLKKCFSYNK
-107 NNIEVNNLN
+107 NKIEVNNLY
-116 SVKKF
+116 SVNKYNIK
-121 NFNDNY
+121 DNY

-132 NNTNHIIESQNE
+132 NYTNRLMESQNE

-150 KTLKQEKDSSK
+150 KTLTQEKESSK
-161 NNRYYS
+161 NNKYYTV
-167 EPNRNKDKI
+167 PNKNKDKI
-176 YKINFSKKAFNYNYP
+176 YKINFSKRAFNYP
-191 ISHEENS
+191 ISHEENV

-203 LLTNKNLYTNENKLS
+203 LLTNKNLNTNENKLS
-218 NSIETC
+218 NSIETY
-224 NNNKNKYNKNLK
+224 NNKNNKSLK
-236 LSDNSLNTLSYSNK
+236 LLNNSLNTISYSNK
-250 KRNIGIQIGANQPK
+250 KRNIGIQIGSEKPK
-264 ETNIFQRKYLA
+264 EKNIFPRKYLA

-285 KRKKAETQE
+285 KRKKAETQD
-294 NELNMLYSESMAQFY
+294 NELNMIYSESMAQFY

-330 FPPNIKFKNLD
+330 FPPNIKFQNLN

-348 EKIVK
+348 EKVVK
-353 VKSIVDTAF
+353 VKSIVDTTF

-376 ENSLKKKGYKS
+376 ENGLKKKGYKS

-400 KYIYLYLSSSIKIRS
+400 KYINLYLSSSIKIRS
-415 RNKNNL
+415 RNKDNL

>member
-22 YLIKENN
+22 FLLKESN

-39 KNNFQINDYGIDD
+39 KNNFEINDYEIDD

-57 EDEKKEIVNQMIDQ
+57 EDEKKEIVNQMIDRIYN
-71 TCHRNGIKRCMKVK
+71 RNGIKRCMKVK
-85 TIKKFPLKK
+85 HVKKFPLKK
-94 YLKNLKKCLSYNK
+94 YLKNLKKCFSYNK
-107 NNIEVNNLN
+107 NKIEVNNLY
-116 SVKKF
+116 SVNKYNIK
-121 NFNDNY
+121 DNY

-132 NNTNHIIESQNE
+132 NYTNRLMESQNE
-144 KKNNEQ
+144 KKNNKQ
-150 KTLKQEKDSSK
+150 KTLTQEKESSK
-161 NNRYYS
+161 NNKYYTV
-167 EPNRNKDKI
+167 PNKNKDKI
-176 YKINFSKKAFNYNYP
+176 YKINFSKRAFNYP
-191 ISHEENS
+191 ISHEENV

-203 LLTNKNLYTNENKLS
+203 LLTNKNLNTNENKLS
-218 NSIETC
+218 NSIETY
-224 NNNKNKYNKNLK
+224 NNKNNKSLK
-236 LSDNSLNTLSYSNK
+236 LLNNSLNTISYSNK
-250 KRNIGIQIGANQPK
+250 KRNIGIQIGSEKQK
-264 ETNIFQRKYLA
+264 EKNIFPRKYLA

-285 KRKKAETQE
+285 KRKKAETQD
-294 NELNMLYSESMAQFY
+294 NELNMIYSESMAQFY

-330 FPPNIKFKNLD
+330 FPPNIKFQNLN

-348 EKIVK
+348 EKVVK
-353 VKSIVDTAF
+353 VKSIVDTTF

-376 ENSLKKKGYKS
+376 ENGLKKKGYKS

-400 KYIYLYLSSSIKIRS
+400 KYINLYLSSSIKIRS
-415 RNKNNL
+415 RNKDNL

>member
-22 YLIKENN
+22 FLLKESN

-39 KNNFQINDYGIDD
+39 KNNFEINDYEIDD

-57 EDEKKEIVNQMIDQ
+57 EDEKKEIVNQMIDRIYN
-71 TCHRNGIKRCMKVK
+71 RNGIKRCMKVK
-85 TIKKFPLKK
+85 HVKKFPLKK
-94 YLKNLKKCLSYNK
+94 YLKNLKKCFSYNK
-107 NNIEVNNLN
+107 NKIEVNNLY
-116 SVKKF
+116 SVNKYNIK
-121 NFNDNY
+121 DNY

-132 NNTNHIIESQNE
+132 NYTNRLMESQNE

-150 KTLKQEKDSSK
+150 KTLTQEKESSK
-161 NNRYYS
+161 NNKYYTM
-167 EPNRNKDKI
+167 PNKNKDKI
-176 YKINFSKKAFNYNYP
+176 YKINFSKRAFNYP
-191 ISHEENS
+191 ISHEENV

-203 LLTNKNLYTNENKLS
+203 LLTNKNLNTNENKLS
-218 NSIETC
+218 NSIETY
-224 NNNKNKYNKNLK
+224 NNKNNKSLK
-236 LSDNSLNTLSYSNK
+236 LLNNSLNTISYSNK
-250 KRNIGIQIGANQPK
+250 KRNIGIQIGSEKQK
-264 ETNIFQRKYLA
+264 EKNIFPRKYLA

-285 KRKKAETQE
+285 KRKKAETQD
-294 NELNMLYSESMAQFY
+294 NELNMIYSESMAQFY

-330 FPPNIKFKNLD
+330 FPPNIKFQNLN

-348 EKIVK
+348 EKVVK
-353 VKSIVDTAF
+353 VKSIVDTTF

-376 ENSLKKKGYKS
+376 ENGLKKKGYKS

-400 KYIYLYLSSSIKIRS
+400 KYINLYLSSSIKIRS
-415 RNKNNL
+415 RNKDNL

>member
-22 YLIKENN
+22 FLIKESNN
-29 NRFNSFKTLS
+29 GFNSFKTLS
-39 KNNFQINDYGIDD
+39 KNNFEINDYEIDD

-57 EDEKKEIVNQMIDQ
+57 EDEKKEIVNQMIDRIYN
-71 TCHRNGIKRCMKVK
+71 RNGIKRCMKVK
-85 TIKKFPLKK
+85 HVKKFPLKK
-94 YLKNLKKCLSYNK
+94 YLKNLKKCFSYNK
-107 NNIEVNNLN
+107 NKIEVNNLY
-116 SVKKF
+116 SVNQYNIK
-121 NFNDNY
+121 DNY

-132 NNTNHIIESQNE
+132 NYTNRLMESQNE

-150 KTLKQEKDSSK
+150 KTLTQEKESSK
-161 NNRYYS
+161 NNKYYTM
-167 EPNRNKDKI
+167 PNKNKDKI
-176 YKINFSKKAFNYNYP
+176 YKINFSKRAFNYP
-191 ISHEENS
+191 ISHEENV

-203 LLTNKNLYTNENKLS
+203 LLTNKNLNTNENKLS
-218 NSIETC
+218 NSIETY
-224 NNNKNKYNKNLK
+224 NNKNNKSLK
-236 LSDNSLNTLSYSNK
+236 LLNNSLNTISYSNK
-250 KRNIGIQIGANQPK
+250 KRNIGIQIGSEKQK
-264 ETNIFQRKYLA
+264 EKNIFPRKYLA

-285 KRKKAETQE
+285 KRKKAETQD
-294 NELNMLYSESMAQFY
+294 NELNMIYSESMAQFY

-330 FPPNIKFKNLD
+330 FPPNIKFQNLN

-348 EKIVK
+348 EKVVK
-353 VKSIVDTAF
+353 VKSIVDTTF

-376 ENSLKKKGYKS
+376 ENGLKKKGYKS

-400 KYIYLYLSSSIKIRS
+400 KYINLYLSSSIKIRS
-415 RNKNNL
+415 RNKDNL

>member
-22 YLIKENN
+22 FLIKESNN
-29 NRFNSFKTLS
+29 GFNSFKTLS
-39 KNNFQINDYGIDD
+39 KNNFEINDYEIDD

-57 EDEKKEIVNQMIDQ
+57 EDEKKEIVNQMIDRIYN
-71 TCHRNGIKRCMKVK
+71 RNGIKRCMKVK
-85 TIKKFPLKK
+85 HVKKFPLKK
-94 YLKNLKKCLSYNK
+94 YLKNLKKCFSYNK
-107 NNIEVNNLN
+107 NKIEVNNLY
-116 SVKKF
+116 SVNQYNIK
-121 NFNDNY
+121 DNY

-132 NNTNHIIESQNE
+132 NYTNRLMESQNE

-150 KTLKQEKDSSK
+150 KTLTQEKESSK
-161 NNRYYS
+161 NNKYYTM
-167 EPNRNKDKI
+167 PNKNKDKI
-176 YKINFSKKAFNYNYP
+176 YKINFSKRAFNYP
-191 ISHEENS
+191 ISHEENV

-203 LLTNKNLYTNENKLS
+203 LLTNKNLNTNENKLS
-218 NSIETC
+218 NSIETY
-224 NNNKNKYNKNLK
+224 NNKNNKSLK
-236 LSDNSLNTLSYSNK
+236 LLNNSLNTISYPNK
-250 KRNIGIQIGANQPK
+250 KRNIGIQIGSEKPK
-264 ETNIFQRKYLA
+264 EKNIFPRKYLA

-285 KRKKAETQE
+285 KRKKAETQD
-294 NELNMLYSESMAQFY
+294 NELNMIYSESMAQFY

-330 FPPNIKFKNLD
+330 FPPNIKFQNLN

-348 EKIVK
+348 EKVVK
-353 VKSIVDTAF
+353 VKSIVDTTF

-376 ENSLKKKGYKS
+376 ENGLKKKGYKS

-400 KYIYLYLSSSIKIRS
+400 KYINLYLSSSIKIRS
-415 RNKNNL
+415 RNKDNL

>member
-22 YLIKENN
+22 FLLKESN

-39 KNNFQINDYGIDD
+39 KNNFEIKDYEIDD

-57 EDEKKEIVNQMIDQ
+57 EDEKKEIVNQMIDRIYN
-71 TCHRNGIKRCMKVK
+71 RNGIKRCMKVK
-85 TIKKFPLKK
+85 HVKKFPLKK
-94 YLKNLKKCLSYNK
+94 YLKNLKKCFSYNK
-107 NNIEVNNLN
+107 NKIEVNNLY
-116 SVKKF
+116 SVNKYNIK
-121 NFNDNY
+121 DNY

-132 NNTNHIIESQNE
+132 NYTNRLMESQNE

-150 KTLKQEKDSSK
+150 KTLTQEKESSK
-161 NNRYYS
+161 NNKYYTM
-167 EPNRNKDKI
+167 PNKNKDKI
-176 YKINFSKKAFNYNYP
+176 YKINFSKRAFNYP
-191 ISHEENS
+191 ISHEENV

-203 LLTNKNLYTNENKLS
+203 LLTNKNLNTNENKLS
-218 NSIETC
+218 NSIETY
-224 NNNKNKYNKNLK
+224 NNKNNKSLK
-236 LSDNSLNTLSYSNK
+236 LLNNSLNTISYSNK
-250 KRNIGIQIGANQPK
+250 KRNIGIQIGSEKQK
-264 ETNIFQRKYLA
+264 EKNIFPRKYLA

-285 KRKKAETQE
+285 KRKKAETQD
-294 NELNMLYSESMAQFY
+294 NELNMIYSESMAQFY

-330 FPPNIKFKNLD
+330 FPPNIKFQNLN

-348 EKIVK
+348 EKVVK
-353 VKSIVDTAF
+353 VKSIVDTTF

-376 ENSLKKKGYKS
+376 ENGLKKKGYKS

-400 KYIYLYLSSSIKIRS
+400 KYINLYLSSSIKIRS
-415 RNKNNL
+415 RNKDNL

>member
-22 YLIKENN
+22 FLLKESN

-39 KNNFQINDYGIDD
+39 KNNFEINDYEIDD

-57 EDEKKEIVNQMIDQ
+57 EDEKKEIVNQMIDRIYN
-71 TCHRNGIKRCMKVK
+71 RNGIKRCMKVK
-85 TIKKFPLKK
+85 HVKKFPLKK
-94 YLKNLKKCLSYNK
+94 YLKNLKKCFSYNK
-107 NNIEVNNLN
+107 NKIEVNNLY
-116 SVKKF
+116 SVNKYNIK
-121 NFNDNY
+121 DNY

-132 NNTNHIIESQNE
+132 NYTNRLMESQNE

-150 KTLKQEKDSSK
+150 KTLTQEKESSK
-161 NNRYYS
+161 NNKYYTV
-167 EPNRNKDKI
+167 PNKNKDKI
-176 YKINFSKKAFNYNYP
+176 YKINFSKRAFNYP
-191 ISHEENS
+191 ISHEENV

-203 LLTNKNLYTNENKLS
+203 LLTNKNLNTNENKLS
-218 NSIETC
+218 NSIETY
-224 NNNKNKYNKNLK
+224 NNKNNKSLK
-236 LSDNSLNTLSYSNK
+236 LLNNSLNTISYSNK
-250 KRNIGIQIGANQPK
+250 KRNIGIQIGSEKPK
-264 ETNIFQRKYLA
+264 EKNIFPRKYLA

-285 KRKKAETQE
+285 KRKKAETQD
-294 NELNMLYSESMAQFY
+294 NELNMIYSESMAQFY

-330 FPPNIKFKNLD
+330 FPPNIKFQNLN

-348 EKIVK
+348 EKVVK
-353 VKSIVDTAF
+353 VKSIVDTTF

-376 ENSLKKKGYKS
+376 ENGLKKKGYKS

-400 KYIYLYLSSSIKIRS
+400 KYINLYLSSSIKIRS
-415 RNKNNL
+415 RNKDNL

>member
-22 YLIKENN
+22 FLLKESN

-39 KNNFQINDYGIDD
+39 KNNFEINDYEIDD

-57 EDEKKEIVNQMIDQ
+57 EDEKKEIVNQMIDRIYN
-71 TCHRNGIKRCMKVK
+71 RNGIKRCMKVK
-85 TIKKFPLKK
+85 HVKKFPLKK
-94 YLKNLKKCLSYNK
+94 YLKNLKKCFSYNK
-107 NNIEVNNLN
+107 NKIEVNNLY
-116 SVKKF
+116 SVNKYNIK
-121 NFNDNY
+121 DNY

-132 NNTNHIIESQNE
+132 NYTNRLMESQNE

-150 KTLKQEKDSSK
+150 KTLTQEKESSK
-161 NNRYYS
+161 NNKYYTV
-167 EPNRNKDKI
+167 PNKNKDKI
-176 YKINFSKKAFNYNYP
+176 YKINFSKRAFNYP
-191 ISHEENS
+191 ISHEENV

-203 LLTNKNLYTNENKLS
+203 LLTNKNLNTNENKLS
-218 NSIETC
+218 NSIETY
-224 NNNKNKYNKNLK
+224 NNKNNKILK
-236 LSDNSLNTLSYSNK
+236 LLNNSLNTISYSNK
-250 KRNIGIQIGANQPK
+250 KRNIGIQIGSEKQK
-264 ETNIFQRKYLA
+264 EKNIFPRKYLA
-275 NIFGDTIEKQ
+275 NIFGDTIERQ
-285 KRKKAETQE
+285 KRKKAETQD
-294 NELNMLYSESMAQFY
+294 NELNMIYSESMAQFY

-330 FPPNIKFKNLD
+330 FPPNIKFQNLN

-348 EKIVK
+348 EKVVK
-353 VKSIVDTAF
+353 VKSIVDTTF

-376 ENSLKKKGYKS
+376 ENGLKKKGYKS

-400 KYIYLYLSSSIKIRS
+400 KYINLYLSSSIKIRS
-415 RNKNNL
+415 RNKDNL

>member
-22 YLIKENN
+22 FLLKESNN
-29 NRFNSFKTLS
+29 KFNSFKTLS
-39 KNNFQINDYGIDD
+39 KNNFEINDYEIDD

-57 EDEKKEIVNQMIDQ
+57 EDEKKEIVNQMIDRIYN
-71 TCHRNGIKRCMKVK
+71 RNGIKRCMKVK
-85 TIKKFPLKK
+85 HVKKFPLKK
-94 YLKNLKKCLSYNK
+94 YLKNLKKCFSYNK
-107 NNIEVNNLN
+107 NKIEVNNLY
-116 SVKKF
+116 SVNKYNIK
-121 NFNDNY
+121 DNY

-132 NNTNHIIESQNE
+132 NYTNRLMESQNE

-150 KTLKQEKDSSK
+150 KTLTQEKESSK
-161 NNRYYS
+161 NNKYYTM
-167 EPNRNKDKI
+167 PNKNKDKI
-176 YKINFSKKAFNYNYP
+176 YKINFSKRAFNYP
-191 ISHEENS
+191 ISHEENV

-203 LLTNKNLYTNENKLS
+203 LLTNKNLNTNENKLS
-218 NSIETC
+218 NSIETY
-224 NNNKNKYNKNLK
+224 NNKNNKSLK
-236 LSDNSLNTLSYSNK
+236 LLNNSLNTISYSNK
-250 KRNIGIQIGANQPK
+250 KRNIGIQIGSEKQK
-264 ETNIFQRKYLA
+264 EKNIFPRKYLA

-285 KRKKAETQE
+285 KRKKAETQD
-294 NELNMLYSESMAQFY
+294 NELNMIYSESMAQFY

-330 FPPNIKFKNLD
+330 FPPNIKFQNLN

-348 EKIVK
+348 EKVVK
-353 VKSIVDTAF
+353 VKSIVDTTF

-376 ENSLKKKGYKS
+376 ENGLKKKGYKS

-400 KYIYLYLSSSIKIRS
+400 KYINLYLSSSIKIRS
-415 RNKNNL
+415 RNKDDL

>member
-22 YLIKENN
+22 FLLKESN

-39 KNNFQINDYGIDD
+39 KNNFEINDYEIDD

-57 EDEKKEIVNQMIDQ
+57 EDEKKEIVNQMIDRIYN
-71 TCHRNGIKRCMKVK
+71 RNGIKRCMKVK
-85 TIKKFPLKK
+85 HVKKFPLKK
-94 YLKNLKKCLSYNK
+94 YLKNLKKCFSYNK
-107 NNIEVNNLN
+107 NKIEVNNLY
-116 SVKKF
+116 SVNKYNIK
-121 NFNDNY
+121 DNY

-132 NNTNHIIESQNE
+132 NYTNRLMESQNE

-150 KTLKQEKDSSK
+150 KTLTQEKESSK
-161 NNRYYS
+161 NNKYYTM
-167 EPNRNKDKI
+167 PNKNKDKI
-176 YKINFSKKAFNYNYP
+176 YKINFSKRAFNYP
-191 ISHEENS
+191 ISHEENV

-203 LLTNKNLYTNENKLS
+203 LLTNKNLNTNENKLS
-218 NSIETC
+218 NSIETY
-224 NNNKNKYNKNLK
+224 NNKNNKSLK
-236 LSDNSLNTLSYSNK
+236 LLNNSLNTISYSNK
-250 KRNIGIQIGANQPK
+250 KRNIGIQIGSEKPK
-264 ETNIFQRKYLA
+264 EKNIFPRKYLA

-285 KRKKAETQE
+285 KRKKAETQD
-294 NELNMLYSESMAQFY
+294 NELNMIYSESMAQFY

-330 FPPNIKFKNLD
+330 FPPNIKFQNLN

-348 EKIVK
+348 EKVVK
-353 VKSIVDTAF
+353 VKSIVDTTF

-376 ENSLKKKGYKS
+376 ENGLKKKGYKS

-400 KYIYLYLSSSIKIRS
+400 KYINLYLSSSIKIRS
-415 RNKNNL
+415 RNKDNL

>member
-22 YLIKENN
+22 FLLKESN

-39 KNNFQINDYGIDD
+39 KNNFEINDYEIDD

-57 EDEKKEIVNQMIDQ
+57 EDEKKEIVNQMIDRIYN
-71 TCHRNGIKRCMKVK
+71 RNGIKRCMKVK
-85 TIKKFPLKK
+85 HVKKFPLKK
-94 YLKNLKKCLSYNK
+94 YLKNLKKCFSYNK
-107 NNIEVNNLN
+107 NKIEVNNLY
-116 SVKKF
+116 SVNKYNIK
-121 NFNDNY
+121 DNY

-132 NNTNHIIESQNE
+132 NYTNRLMESQNE

-150 KTLKQEKDSSK
+150 KTLTQEKESSK
-161 NNRYYS
+161 NNKYYTV
-167 EPNRNKDKI
+167 PNKNKDKI
-176 YKINFSKKAFNYNYP
+176 YKINFSKRAFNYP
-191 ISHEENS
+191 ISHEENV

-203 LLTNKNLYTNENKLS
+203 LLTNKNLNTNENKLS
-218 NSIETC
+218 NSIETY
-224 NNNKNKYNKNLK
+224 NNKNNKSLK
-236 LSDNSLNTLSYSNK
+236 LLNNSLNTISYSNK
-250 KRNIGIQIGANQPK
+250 KRNIGIQIGSEKPK
-264 ETNIFQRKYLA
+264 EKNIFPRKYLA

-285 KRKKAETQE
+285 KRKKAETQD
-294 NELNMLYSESMAQFY
+294 NELNMIYSESMAQFY

-330 FPPNIKFKNLD
+330 FPPNIKFQNLN

-348 EKIVK
+348 EKVVK
-353 VKSIVDTAF
+353 VKSIVDTTF

-376 ENSLKKKGYKS
+376 ENGLKKKGYKS

-400 KYIYLYLSSSIKIRS
+400 KYINLYLSSSIKIRS
-415 RNKNNL
+415 RNKHNL

>member
-22 YLIKENN
+22 FLIKESN

-39 KNNFQINDYGIDD
+39 KNNFEINDYEIDD

-57 EDEKKEIVNQMIDQ
+57 EDEKKEIVNQMIDRIYN
-71 TCHRNGIKRCMKVK
+71 RNGIKRCMKVK
-85 TIKKFPLKK
+85 HVKKFPLKK
-94 YLKNLKKCLSYNK
+94 YLKNLKKCFSYNK
-107 NNIEVNNLN
+107 NKIEVNNLY
-116 SVKKF
+116 SVNKYNIK
-121 NFNDNY
+121 DNY

-132 NNTNHIIESQNE
+132 NYTNRLMESQNE

-150 KTLKQEKDSSK
+150 KTLTQEKESSK
-161 NNRYYS
+161 NNKYYTM
-167 EPNRNKDKI
+167 PNKNKDKI
-176 YKINFSKKAFNYNYP
+176 YKINFSKRAFNYP
-191 ISHEENS
+191 ISHEENA

-203 LLTNKNLYTNENKLS
+203 LLTNKNLNTNENKLS
-218 NSIETC
+218 NSIETY
-224 NNNKNKYNKNLK
+224 NNKNNKSLK
-236 LSDNSLNTLSYSNK
+236 LLNNSLNTISYSNK
-250 KRNIGIQIGANQPK
+250 KRNIGIQIGSEKQK
-264 ETNIFQRKYLA
+264 EKNIFPRKYLA

-285 KRKKAETQE
+285 KRKKAETQD
-294 NELNMLYSESMAQFY
+294 NELNMIYSESMAQFY

-330 FPPNIKFKNLD
+330 FPPNIKFQNLN

-348 EKIVK
+348 EKVVK
-353 VKSIVDTAF
+353 VKSIVDTTF

-376 ENSLKKKGYKS
+376 ENGLKKKGYKS

-400 KYIYLYLSSSIKIRS
+400 KYINLYLSSSIKIRS
-415 RNKNNL
+415 RNKDNL

>member
-22 YLIKENN
+22 YLLKESN

-39 KNNFQINDYGIDD
+39 KNNFEINDYEIDD

-57 EDEKKEIVNQMIDQ
+57 EDEKKEIVNQMIDRIYN
-71 TCHRNGIKRCMKVK
+71 RNGIKRCMKVK
-85 TIKKFPLKK
+85 HVKKFPLKK
-94 YLKNLKKCLSYNK
+94 YLKNLKKCFSYNK
-107 NNIEVNNLN
+107 NKIEVNNLY
-116 SVKKF
+116 SVNKYNIK
-121 NFNDNY
+121 DNY

-132 NNTNHIIESQNE
+132 NYTNRLMESQNE

-150 KTLKQEKDSSK
+150 KTLTQEKESSK
-161 NNRYYS
+161 NNKYYTM
-167 EPNRNKDKI
+167 PNKNKDKI
-176 YKINFSKKAFNYNYP
+176 YKINFSKRAFNYP
-191 ISHEENS
+191 ISHEENV

-203 LLTNKNLYTNENKLS
+203 LLTNKNLNTNENKLS
-218 NSIETC
+218 NSIETY
-224 NNNKNKYNKNLK
+224 NNKNNKSLK
-236 LSDNSLNTLSYSNK
+236 LLNNSLNTISYSNK
-250 KRNIGIQIGANQPK
+250 KRNFGIQIGSEKQK
-264 ETNIFQRKYLA
+264 EKNIFPRKYLA

-285 KRKKAETQE
+285 KRKKAETQD
-294 NELNMLYSESMAQFY
+294 NELNMIYSESMAQFY

-330 FPPNIKFKNLD
+330 FPPNIKFQNLN

-348 EKIVK
+348 EKVVK
-353 VKSIVDTAF
+353 VKSIVDTTF

-376 ENSLKKKGYKS
+376 ENGLKKKGYKS

-400 KYIYLYLSSSIKIRS
+400 KYINLYLSSSIKIRS
-415 RNKNNL
+415 RNKDNL

>member
-22 YLIKENN
+22 FLLKESN

-39 KNNFQINDYGIDD
+39 KNNFEINDYEIDD

-57 EDEKKEIVNQMIDQ
+57 EDEKKEIVNQMIDRIYN
-71 TCHRNGIKRCMKVK
+71 RNGIKRCMKVK
-85 TIKKFPLKK
+85 HVKKFPLKK
-94 YLKNLKKCLSYNK
+94 YLKNLKKCFSYNK
-107 NNIEVNNLN
+107 NKIEVNNLY
-116 SVKKF
+116 SVNKYNIK
-121 NFNDNY
+121 DNY

-132 NNTNHIIESQNE
+132 NYTNRLMESQNE

-150 KTLKQEKDSSK
+150 KTLTQEKESSK
-161 NNRYYS
+161 NNKYYTV
-167 EPNRNKDKI
+167 PNKNKDKI
-176 YKINFSKKAFNYNYP
+176 YKINFSKRAFNYP
-191 ISHEENS
+191 ISHEENV

-203 LLTNKNLYTNENKLS
+203 LLTNKNLNTNENKLS
-218 NSIETC
+218 NSIETY
-224 NNNKNKYNKNLK
+224 NNKNNKSLK
-236 LSDNSLNTLSYSNK
+236 LLNNSLNTISYSNK
-250 KRNIGIQIGANQPK
+250 KRNIGIQICSEKQK
-264 ETNIFQRKYLA
+264 EKNIFPRKYLA

-285 KRKKAETQE
+285 KRKKAETQD

-330 FPPNIKFKNLD
+330 FPPNIKFQNLN

-348 EKIVK
+348 EKVVK
-353 VKSIVDTAF
+353 VKSIVDTTF

-376 ENSLKKKGYKS
+376 ENGLKKKGYKS

-400 KYIYLYLSSSIKIRS
+400 KYINLYLSSSIKIRS
-415 RNKNNL
+415 RNKDNL

>member
-22 YLIKENN
+22 FLIKESN

-39 KNNFQINDYGIDD
+39 KNNFEINDYEIDD

-57 EDEKKEIVNQMIDQ
+57 EDEKKEIVNQMIDRIYN
-71 TCHRNGIKRCMKVK
+71 RNGIKRCMKVK
-85 TIKKFPLKK
+85 HVKKFPLKK
-94 YLKNLKKCLSYNK
+94 YLKNLKKCFSYNK
-107 NNIEVNNLN
+107 NKIEVNNLY
-116 SVKKF
+116 SVNKYNIK
-121 NFNDNY
+121 DNY
-127 EISNS
+127 EMSNS
-132 NNTNHIIESQNE
+132 NYTNRLMESQNE

-150 KTLKQEKDSSK
+150 KTLTQEKESSK
-161 NNRYYS
+161 NNKYYTM
-167 EPNRNKDKI
+167 PNKNKDKI
-176 YKINFSKKAFNYNYP
+176 YKINFSKRAFNYP
-191 ISHEENS
+191 ISHEENV

-203 LLTNKNLYTNENKLS
+203 LLTNKNLNTNENKLS
-218 NSIETC
+218 NSIETY
-224 NNNKNKYNKNLK
+224 NNKNNKSLK
-236 LSDNSLNTLSYSNK
+236 LLNNSLNTISYSNK
-250 KRNIGIQIGANQPK
+250 KRNIGIQIGSEKQK
-264 ETNIFQRKYLA
+264 EKNIFPRKYLA

-285 KRKKAETQE
+285 KRKKAETQD
-294 NELNMLYSESMAQFY
+294 NELNMIYSESMAQFY

-330 FPPNIKFKNLD
+330 FPPNIKFQNLN

-348 EKIVK
+348 EKVVK
-353 VKSIVDTAF
+353 VKSIVDTTF

-376 ENSLKKKGYKS
+376 ENGLKKKGYKS

-400 KYIYLYLSSSIKIRS
+400 KYINLYLSSSIKIRS

>member
-22 YLIKENN
+22 FLLKESN

-39 KNNFQINDYGIDD
+39 KNNFEINDYEIDD

-57 EDEKKEIVNQMIDQ
+57 EDEKKEIVNQMIDRIYN
-71 TCHRNGIKRCMKVK
+71 RNGIKRCMKVK
-85 TIKKFPLKK
+85 HVKKFPLKK
-94 YLKNLKKCLSYNK
+94 YLKNLKKCFSYNK
-107 NNIEVNNLN
+107 NKIEVNNLY
-116 SVKKF
+116 SVNKYNIK
-121 NFNDNY
+121 DNY

-132 NNTNHIIESQNE
+132 NYTNRLMESQNE

-150 KTLKQEKDSSK
+150 KTLTQEKESSK
-161 NNRYYS
+161 NNKYYTM
-167 EPNRNKDKI
+167 PNKNKDKI
-176 YKINFSKKAFNYNYP
+176 YKINFSKRAFNYP
-191 ISHEENS
+191 ISHEENV

-203 LLTNKNLYTNENKLS
+203 LLTNKNLNTNENKLS
-218 NSIETC
+218 NSIETY
-224 NNNKNKYNKNLK
+224 NNKNNKSLK
-236 LSDNSLNTLSYSNK
+236 LLNNSLNTISYSNK
-250 KRNIGIQIGANQPK
+250 KRNIGIQIGSEKQK
-264 ETNIFQRKYLA
+264 EKNIFPRKYLA

-285 KRKKAETQE
+285 KRKKAETQD

-330 FPPNIKFKNLD
+330 FPPNIKFQNLN

-348 EKIVK
+348 EKVVK
-353 VKSIVDTAF
+353 VKSIVDTTF

-376 ENSLKKKGYKS
+376 ENGLKKKGYKS
-387 PYKQKLNKLEKYQ
+387 PYKQKLNKIEKYQ
-400 KYIYLYLSSSIKIRS
+400 KYINLYLSSSIKIRS
-415 RNKNNL
+415 RNKDNL